1 MTKRKIAL
9 LFLTVLI
16 IAWLVG
22 CASTPEQMAPDDGI
36 KVIMGGY
43 IKGSTTIETGH

>member
-1 MTKRKIAL
+1 MTNYKIAI

-16 IAWLVG
+16 IAWLAG
-22 CASTPEQMAPDDGI
+22 CASSPEPVAPDDGI
-36 KVIMGGY
+36 KVIIGGY